1 MKDSPFQRHG
11 RNYDDYKYCYP
22 VLSRRSRGISIG
34 INLSRRKECNFD
46 CPYCQIDRTE
56 VSSKSNW
63 IETDILKQE
72 LIRLI
77 EDTLKGDLFTHSRFE
92 GTPETHKILRDIS
105 LSGDGEPTTSK
116 YFEEIAGIVL
126 ELIRSYKNRGIHIQP
141 VVITNGTMLHK
152 EKIQSTLGEMVL
164 LGGGPWIKL
173 DASTEEEFKRVAET
187 KIPYEKLLES
197 VLSYAR
203 KTPTTLQMIHY
214 KWEEGTESFHTES
227 MIQRLNDLKTKGAL
241 LSVIQLYTL
250 SRSTKVK
257 NLVPTSQERLEE
269 VGNEIRNATGIEVG
283 VYP

>member
-56 VSSKSNW
+56 NSSLSNW
-63 IETDILKQE
+63 IETEILKNE

-77 EDTLKGDLFTHSRFE
+77 EDTLKGDLFSNPRFA
-92 GTPETHKILRDIS
+92 GTPDSHKILKDIS

-116 YFEEIAGIVL
+116 YFEEISGMVI
-126 ELIRSYKNRGIHIQP
+126 ELIQNYKKQGIQIQP

-152 EKIQSTLGEMVL
+152 EKIQNILGEMVR
-164 LGGGPWIKL
+164 LGGGPWVKL
-173 DASTEEEFKRVAET
+173 DASTEQEFRRVAET

-197 VLSYAR
+197 VLSYTQ
-203 KTPTTLQMIHY
+203 KIPTTLQMIHFS
-214 KWEEGTESFHTES
+214 WEDGTESFQTGS
-227 MIQRLNDLKTKGAL
+227 MIQRLNELKEKGAL
-241 LSVIQLYTL
+241 LSNIQLYTL
-250 SRSTKVK
+250 SRVTKFK
-257 NLVPTSQERLEE
+257 NLVTTSEERLEE
-269 VGNEIRNATGIEVG
+269 VGGKIREATGIALG